1 MGEACDDGNAASGDG
16 CSSACQQEP
25 YSAMDCDLIGAPCL
39 PMCGWRPALLHA
51 YVLPRV
57 HSCVDHS
64 YFDYTTILHPTARM
78 LW

>member
-1 MGEACDDGNAASGDG
+1 
-16 CSSACQQEP
+16 
-25 YSAMDCDLIGAPCL
+25 MDCDLIGAPCL
-39 PMCGWRPALLHA
+39 PMCGWRPVLLHA

-64 YFDYTTILHPTARM
+64 YFDYTTILHPTARL

>member
-1 MGEACDDGNAASGDG
+1 MSCYDVNPT
-16 CSSACQQEP
+16 QEP

-39 PMCGWRPALLHA
+39 PMCGWRPVLLHA